1 MQQKVTFADLRESVT
16 RPFDNL
22 YKSELNV
29 YTVFASRMQSNT
41 A

>member
-22 YKSELNV
+22 YKGELNV
-29 YTVFASRMQSNT
+29 YICFSN
-41 A
+41 AK